1 MVVRARGRCTC
12 TTHACVYA
20 VGVVGFKAA
29 RSSARRRGWGMCKM
43 WPETGSELKFTLD
56 SLTPA
61 IGGTRLNAAPG
72 QLDVIGRVVYRR

>member
-1 MVVRARGRCTC
+1 
-12 TTHACVYA
+12 
-20 VGVVGFKAA
+20 
-29 RSSARRRGWGMCKM
+29 MCKM

-61 IGGTRLNAAPG
+61 IGGARLNAAPG

>member
-1 MVVRARGRCTC
+1 MYGREDGARAPRTRVCTPWGLSVLRPRVPPRGE
-12 TTHACVYA
+12 
-20 VGVVGFKAA
+20 G
-29 RSSARRRGWGMCKM
+29 GWGMCKM

-61 IGGTRLNAAPG
+61 IGGARLNAAPG